1 MTPDY
6 TINDAHKDGFE
17 CGLLY
22 ILRFVEQESG
32 YTTVWYDDD
41 ISGLASH
48 LAEKKPWKSR
58 DEWYEFLRRNLDR
71 WRVRNS

>member
-22 ILRFVEQESG
+22 ILRYTVEVE
-32 YTTVWYDDD
+32 D
-41 ISGLASH
+41 IEIRDSLISRLTEH
-48 LAEKKPWKSR
+48 LAEKKPWKTR
-58 DEWYEFLRRNLDR
+58 YEWEQLIRKSLER
-71 WRVRNS
+71 WK